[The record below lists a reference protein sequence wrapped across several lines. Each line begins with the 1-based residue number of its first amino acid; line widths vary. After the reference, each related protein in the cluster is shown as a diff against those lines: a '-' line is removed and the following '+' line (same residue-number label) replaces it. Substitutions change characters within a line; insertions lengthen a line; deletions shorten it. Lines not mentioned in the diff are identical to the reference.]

1 MYQVTAMYGDDEV
14 GYGEGEG
21 YEYAARECAESVSEM
36 YPASEVLL
44 VCTHGVIQM
53 RTPLDIW
60 QEFAA

>member
-14 GYGEGEG
+14 GYGEGDG
-21 YEYAARECAESVSEM
+21 YEYAVRECAESVPSI
-36 YPASEVLL
+36 YPAKDVVL
-44 VCTHGVIQM
+44 VCTQGVVQM